1 MWRTSV
7 GLILTTAMAVL
18 FYNIDSLLTPSH
30 AKTRVTAED
39 VTKGNICLSLAL
51 PALFKLLHVLTT
63 GTPPL
68 REGALGAVRVMIA
81 PSLSGVIVA
90 PLVYL
95 LSALL
100 TKTPSLPL
108 AYALSL
114 LAVGPHAATTVLVS
128 QERGYIPSVVEQG
141 KRSFSLL
148 LGNGGRKSREAVLL
162 SRSAMGVLLG
172 GWAASVVVPLDW
184 EREWQVFPTPA
195 LVGALAGLAITALP
209 VWVGGG
215 SPRPSKSD

>member
-1 MWRTSV
+1 
-7 GLILTTAMAVL
+7 
-18 FYNIDSLLTPSH
+18 
-30 AKTRVTAED
+30 
-39 VTKGNICLSLAL
+39 
-51 PALFKLLHVLTT
+51 
-63 GTPPL
+63 
-68 REGALGAVRVMIA
+68 MIA